1 MSQKEQ
7 QSRKDYKKNKN
18 KKTDKPRK
26 KRGLGLWIKR
36 LFLTL
41 AALVTLGIVFG
52 ASLFVYYAAS
62 APDITEE
69 DLVGTFSSEL
79 LDKDGEVF
87 YTIGAETRNFASP
100 EDIPDVMVN
109 AVIAIED
116 QRFESHFG
124 IDPIGIARAA
134 AGFVTNRGQIVG
146 GGSTVTQQLV
156 KLSVFSTA
164 REDQTLERKAQEAW
178 LAVQLE
184 RQLSKEQIMTMY
196 LNRINLGGNV
206 YGVATASEHYFGK
219 PASELEIHE
228 AALFAGMAQAPNR
241 FNPHVNPD
249 LAERRR
255 NVVINAMYSEGMISE
270 QERSQAV
277 NTPVTEGLVEL
288 SQDEQNDLVF
298 DSFVTQVRDEIR
310 EQTGLDLST
319 AGLTVETN
327 LDMAAQQRVFDVLN
341 SGEYVDFINE
351 DIQAAVSLV
360 EADTGKIRAL
370 GGGRNQ
376 DGLRERNRAT
386 EQQTTG
392 STIKPLTTYGPAIE
406 FLQYSTYHQIVDEE
420 YTAPGTDWTP
430 RNFDRAFR
438 GQMSLRDALVESRN
452 IPAVRIMNEDLDTN
466 DIDNFLGGLGIDSA
480 ELNSTSNT
488 ILPQNAINGEM
499 TPLEMAGAYAAFA
512 NGGNFTEPYAVSR
525 VITHDGQEIDL
536 TPETNQAM
544 SDYTAYMITDVLKG
558 VPENNSSTLGIPGL
572 TQAGKTGTTNFSAE
586 DHEAHNI
593 PSHGVPDSWY
603 VGYTPTYS
611 LSVWTGFNRTG
622 DGYLTLNDGTR
633 LLPRHIYREIMA
645 YVSEGLDNSGWTRP
659 SSVREVQVENGSDP
673 AKLPGPNTPSGSIVS
688 ELFVAGTEPT
698 EQSTSYGEELSV
710 PSGLSADYDDE
721 ADELTITWNA
731 YTLENEDEE
740 VTYNLTVGGQSTS
753 LSGTEATISEPPS
766 GSLTITLSVSAFGN
780 TSPEASITLTIPE
793 RDSDEPEDDE
803 NEDEDETEEE
813 ADNEPEVNEDETEDE
828 PEEEPAEQ
836 DQETNNDQPA
846 ESPDDSSDDN
856 TNEPE
861 VDEPEP
867 EPELDEESTDD
878 QNEEEEA
885 EGGD

>member
-1 MSQKEQ
+1 MSQNEQ
-7 QSRKDYKKNKN
+7 QTRKDYKKNKN
-18 KKTDKPRK
+18 KKSSQPQ
-26 KRGLGLWIKR
+26 KRRGISFWFKR
-36 LFLTL
+36 IFLTL
-41 AALVTLGIVFG
+41 AALFTLGIVLG

-87 YTIGAETRNFASP
+87 YTIGAETRNFANA
-100 EDIPDVMVN
+100 EDIPDVMVD

-116 QRFESHFG
+116 QRFQSHFG

-206 YGVATASEHYFGK
+206 YGVASAAEHYFGK
-219 PASELEIHE
+219 PVGELEIHE

-255 NVVINAMYSEGMISE
+255 NIVINAMYSEGMISE
-270 QERSQAV
+270 QERSQAI

-288 SQDEQNDLVF
+288 SQEEQNDLVF
-298 DSFVTQVRDEIR
+298 DAFVTQVRDEIR

-327 LDMAAQQRVFDVLN
+327 LDMDAQQRVFDVLN

-376 DGLRERNRAT
+376 EGLRERNRAT

-420 YTAPGTDWTP
+420 YTVPGTDWTP

-452 IPAVRIMNEDLDTN
+452 IPAVRIMNEDLNTSH
-466 DIDNFLGGLGIDSA
+466 IDEFLGNLGVDSS
-480 ELNSTSNT
+480 ELNSTSDS

-536 TPETNQAM
+536 TPETNQSM

-603 VGYTPTYS
+603 VGYTPNYS
-611 LSVWTGFNRTG
+611 LSVWTGFDRTG

-659 SSVREVQVENGSDP
+659 SSVSEVEVENGTDP
-673 AKLPGPNTPSGSIVS
+673 AQLPGPNTPSGSIIS
-688 ELFVAGTEPT
+688 ELFVSGTEPT
-698 EQSTSYGEELSV
+698 EQSTAYGEELSA
-710 PSGLSADYDDE
+710 PSGLNAAYDEE
-721 ADELTITWNA
+721 ADELTISWDA
-731 YTLENEDEE
+731 YSLDNEDED
-740 VTYNLTVGGQSTS
+740 VTYNLTVDGQSTT
-753 LSGTEATISEPPS
+753 LSGTETTISEPPT

-780 TSPEASITLTIPE
+780 TGPEASTTISIPE
-793 RDSDEPEDDE
+793 RESEEPDEDGNDEDDE
-803 NEDEDETEEE
+803 NEDEDEDEDEIESEE
-813 ADNEPEVNEDETEDE
+813 DLDQPQDEPEVDSADEEQQSVPDE
-828 PEEEPAEQ
+828 QADPSG
-836 DQETNNDQPA
+836 DGNN
-846 ESPDDSSDDN
+846 
-856 TNEPE
+856 NEPE
-861 VDEPEP
+861 VDSTEPEP
-867 EPELDEESTDD
+867 DDEEPAADQNNEDETDD
-878 QNEEEEA
+878 A
-885 EGGD
+885 D